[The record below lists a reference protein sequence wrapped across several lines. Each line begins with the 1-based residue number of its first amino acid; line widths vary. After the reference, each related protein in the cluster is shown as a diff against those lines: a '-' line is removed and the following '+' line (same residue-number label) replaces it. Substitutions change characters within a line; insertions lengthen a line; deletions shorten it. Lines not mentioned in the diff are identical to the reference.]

1 EDSFALTCLSVAA
14 AIFWAISP
22 PIMHCIDCSQ
32 YLTSATGK
40 ACHRIYKP
48 LCGTDDITYANECE
62 LWAQIQNLSLLCL
75 QEYCAGFSP
84 ESLMCP
90 MNYQPLC
97 GSDGKTYNNKC
108 DFCINAL
115 FSSKGSLFYGIYY
128 QKKR

>member
-1 EDSFALTCLSVAA
+1 A
-14 AIFWAISP
+14 SP
-22 PIMHCIDCSQ
+22 PPQWNCSQ

-62 LWAQIQNLSLLCL
+62 LCNSNLIWCRLKLHPHLSSIGCTK
-75 QEYCAGFSP
+75 EYCAGFSP